1 MFFPTYP
8 HLTPLY
14 FLFDVIFVKI
24 NALNTALYMFVHV
37 SFCDMI
43 LCFFSYFLIKNGYI
57 SIPFVTFAGYLGIFE
72 TMDSEIEKTINIDKI
87 LSDKMGAKAKFV
99 PSFLVKWLKHI
110 IHEDEVNQFLWES
123 RGVSGTEW
131 LTECVRYLQMTLQI
145 EGLENL
151 PAKDDGKLYTFVSN
165 HPLGGQDG
173 VALGSII
180 GQHYDGKFRY
190 LVNDLLLNLP
200 GLKPV
205 SIGIN
210 KTGKQ
215 SRDFPR
221 MVEAGFQSDNH
232 MLMFPAGLNSRK
244 IHGKIHDLEWK
255 KTFITKSVEYHRDVV
270 PIFFGGRN
278 SNRFYRIAHFSDTYL
293 KKVNIAMLF
302 LVDEMYKNVGKTFR
316 VAIGKPIPWQ
326 TFDKSKTPMEW
337 AKFVEDK
344 VYEL

>member
-1 MFFPTYP
+1 M
-8 HLTPLY
+8 
-14 FLFDVIFVKI
+14 KI

-270 PIFFGGRN
+270 PIFFG
-278 SNRFYRIAHFSDTYL
+278 
-293 KKVNIAMLF
+293 
-302 LVDEMYKNVGKTFR
+302 VGASCAF
-316 VAIGKPIPWQ
+316 
-326 TFDKSKTPMEW
+326 
-337 AKFVEDK
+337 
-344 VYEL
+344 

>member
-1 MFFPTYP
+1 
-8 HLTPLY
+8 
-14 FLFDVIFVKI
+14 
-24 NALNTALYMFVHV
+24 MFVHV

-57 SIPFVTFAGYLGIFE
+57 SIPFVTFAGCLGIFE

-123 RGVSGTEW
+123 RGISGTEW

-190 LVNDLLLNLP
+190 LVNDFLLNLP

>member
-1 MFFPTYP
+1 MG
-8 HLTPLY
+8 
-14 FLFDVIFVKI
+14 
-24 NALNTALYMFVHV
+24 A
-37 SFCDMI
+37 
-43 LCFFSYFLIKNGYI
+43 
-57 SIPFVTFAGYLGIFE
+57 
-72 TMDSEIEKTINIDKI
+72 EIEKTIDIDKI
-87 LSDKMGAKAKFV
+87 LRDKMGAKAKFV
-99 PSFLVKWLKHI
+99 PSFAVNWLKRI
-110 IHEDEVNQFLWES
+110 LHEDEVNQFLWDS
-123 RGVSGTEW
+123 RGLSGTEW
-131 LTECVRYLQMTLQI
+131 LTECVRYLDMTLQI

-151 PAKDDGKLYTFVSN
+151 PDKDDGKLYTFVSN

-180 GQHYDGKFRY
+180 GKHYDGRFRY

-221 MVEAGFQSDNH
+221 MVEASFKSDNH
-232 MLMFPAGLNSRK
+232 ILMFPAGLNSRK
-244 IHGKIHDLEWK
+244 INGKIHDLEWK
-255 KTFITKSVEYHRDVV
+255 KTFIAKSVEYQRDVV

-278 SNRFYRIAHFSDTYL
+278 SDRFYRIARFSDKYV

-302 LVDEMYKNVGKTFR
+302 LVDEMYRNVGKTFR
-316 VAIGKPIPWQ
+316 VTIGKPIPWQ
-326 TFDKSKTPMEW
+326 TFDKSRTSMEW
-337 AKFVEDK
+337 AKYVEDM

>member
-1 MFFPTYP
+1 MVSLLL
-8 HLTPLY
+8 H
-14 FLFDVIFVKI
+14 FVRREFE
-24 NALNTALYMFVHV
+24 YM
-37 SFCDMI
+37 
-43 LCFFSYFLIKNGYI
+43 
-57 SIPFVTFAGYLGIFE
+57 SI
-72 TMDSEIEKTINIDKI
+72 EIEKTIDIDKI
-87 LSDKMGAKAKFV
+87 LEDKMGSKAKFV
-99 PSFLVKWLKHI
+99 PSFAINWLKRI
-110 IHEDEVNQFLWES
+110 LHEDEVNKFLWDS
-123 RGVSGTEW
+123 RGLTGTEW
-131 LTECVRYLQMTLQI
+131 LTECVRYLDMTLQI

-151 PAKDDGKLYTFVSN
+151 PDKNDGKLYTFVSN

-180 GQHYDGKFRY
+180 GKHYDGRFRY

-221 MVEAGFQSDNH
+221 MVGAGFKSDKQI
-232 MLMFPAGLNSRK
+232 LMFPAGLNSPKIDRK
-244 IHGKIHDLEWK
+244 INDLEWK
-255 KTFITKSVEYHRDVV
+255 KTFIVKSVEYQRDVV

-278 SNRFYRIAHFSDTYL
+278 SDRFYRIAHFSDKYV

-302 LVDEMYKNVGKTFR
+302 LVDEMYKNVDKTFR

-326 TFDKSKTPMEW
+326 TFDKSRTSMEW
-337 AKFVEDK
+337 AKYVEDM